1 MAVYRKEK
9 VSNYTRID
17 NGHFKTRKLSLKA
30 IGLLD
35 MMLSFPDDWSY
46 SISGLTSL
54 VTDGTDSVKSA
65 IRELE
70 KNGYV
75 RITKGHDSK
84 GKYKYTFDIFES
96 PELNRFYGNGFA
108 ETGLPSPEAPG
119 NNRSPDSTDMD
130 NQRPKN
136 NDNKRLNINNVLFT
150 AIGSNTEK
158 SATNAST
165 TEDKYPAG
173 KQQDKQKRTH
183 IPINKPA
190 AGTAKSSA
198 ACWED
203 ALLAIMPVT
212 GGSDN
217 DNQ

>member
-70 KNGYV
+70 KNRYV

-84 GKYKYTFDIFES
+84 GKYNPKFS
-96 PELNRFYGNGFA
+96 
-108 ETGLPSPEAPG
+108 LPLG
-119 NNRSPDSTDMD
+119 
-130 NQRPKN
+130 
-136 NDNKRLNINNVLFT
+136 
-150 AIGSNTEK
+150 
-158 SATNAST
+158 
-165 TEDKYPAG
+165 
-173 KQQDKQKRTH
+173 
-183 IPINKPA
+183 
-190 AGTAKSSA
+190 
-198 ACWED
+198 
-203 ALLAIMPVT
+203 
-212 GGSDN
+212 
-217 DNQ
+217 